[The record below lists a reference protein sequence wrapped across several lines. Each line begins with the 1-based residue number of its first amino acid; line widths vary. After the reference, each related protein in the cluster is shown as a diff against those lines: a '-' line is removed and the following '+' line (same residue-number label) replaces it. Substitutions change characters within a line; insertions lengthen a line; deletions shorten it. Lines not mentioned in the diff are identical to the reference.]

1 MTTILDEKQQEIDEL
16 RASHT
21 DLLSLLRMAV
31 EIITPLP
38 GDKTTLWD
46 EELADMRAAIKR
58 AEAI

>member
-16 RASHT
+16 RASHAE
-21 DLLSLLRMAV
+21 LLSLLRMAV
-31 EIITPLP
+31 EIISLGYGAPW
-38 GDKTTLWD
+38 LWD